1 MHDHN
6 YAGDVVS
13 DARDR
18 ILAALPDA
26 TVEVSGGGGHFV
38 IRVVSASFEGKRTMP
53 RQRAVYAAIQPLMA
67 GDMAPIHAVDVLTC
81 LTPAEAAGA

>member
-26 TVEVSGGGGHFV
+26 NVEVSGGGGHFV

-81 LTPAEAAGA
+81 LTPGEAAGG

>member
-18 ILAALPDA
+18 IIAALPDA
-26 TVEVSGGGGHFV
+26 EVEVSGGGGHFV
-38 IRVVSASFEGKRTMP
+38 IRVVSPSFEGKRAMP

>member
-6 YAGDVVS
+6 HTGDILS
-13 DARDR
+13 DARAR
-18 ILAALPDA
+18 ILEALPDA
-26 TVEVSGGGGHFV
+26 EVEVTGGGGHFV

-81 LTPAEAAGA
+81 LTPAEASG